1 MAAGAAK
8 LPDPSPVEGHSL
20 RARLR
25 RLRKLA
31 GAVWISAFRHN
42 ATGAATQFAYN
53 AFLATI
59 PFLFVLIS
67 LVGVLGGRGA
77 YDRHAAE
84 YEALIP
90 EEISDIF
97 RRSIRVAAGNATQF
111 TFAVAVAIPFALYVV
126 SNATGALIGAVERAH
141 EVDGRPWVRGKLVA
155 VGFAV
160 IGIVLVLAT
169 TVALV
174 GGTSLIGRLVALFS
188 DGAADAFGP
197 LITYPVS
204 IGAIFLFTLL
214 LYRFGP
220 SNRMM
225 PTRHL
230 LPGALFA
237 MVAWTAATSLFS
249 LYARHFDTYAVT
261 YGRSFGFVVIYLVFF
276 YISGLS
282 VVVGAEIN
290 HALSIRRNR
299 DGLLS

>member
-1 MAAGAAK
+1 MAAHTFR
-8 LPDPSPVEGHSL
+8 E
-20 RARLR
+20 RLR

-31 GAVWISAFRHN
+31 ATVWISAFRHN
-42 ATGAATQFAYN
+42 GTGAATQFAYN

-67 LVGVLGGRGA
+67 LVGLLGGRQA
-77 YDRHAAE
+77 YDRRAAE
-84 YEALIP
+84 YERLIP

-97 RRSIRVAAGNATQF
+97 RRSIQVAAGNAAEF
-111 TFAVAVAIPFALYVV
+111 TLVVAVAIPFALYVV
-126 SNATGALIGAVERAH
+126 SNATGALIGAIERAH
-141 EVDGRPWVRGKLVA
+141 EVEGRSWFHGKLVA
-155 VGFAV
+155 IGFAGM
-160 IGIVLVLAT
+160 GIVLVLAT

-174 GGTSLIGRLVALFS
+174 GGSSLVTRLVSLVDPA
-188 DGAADAFGP
+188 AADALGP
-197 LITYPVS
+197 VITYPIS

-220 SNRMM
+220 SHRTM

-230 LPGALFA
+230 FPGAIFA
-237 MVAWTAATSLFS
+237 VGAWTGATSLFG
-249 LYARHFDTYAVT
+249 LYARNFDTYAVT